1 MGMVYRALDRE
12 LGDQVAIKTLRPEL
26 LQDTSLVERFKSEIR
41 LARTISSKHVV
52 RTHDIVERDGVYYL
66 TMEYVEGI
74 TVRDLLDTRVMLG
87 IALTPARAGQLA
99 QSLRAAP

>member
-52 RTHDIVERDGVYYL
+52 RTHDIGERDGVYYL
-66 TMEYVEGI
+66 TIEDAEGN
-74 TVRDLLDTRVMLG
+74 TVRVLLDPRRRLG
-87 IALTPARAGQLA
+87 PARTLASASQLA
-99 QSLRAAP
+99 HS